1 MGPPQMVENLFSQSF
16 SGGQHA
22 EGTGTT
28 GSLLDLPLNLL
39 ALIITQV
46 SMYAL

>member
-16 SGGQHA
+16 SGGQDEA
-22 EGTGTT
+22 RI

-46 SMYAL
+46 SMYAH